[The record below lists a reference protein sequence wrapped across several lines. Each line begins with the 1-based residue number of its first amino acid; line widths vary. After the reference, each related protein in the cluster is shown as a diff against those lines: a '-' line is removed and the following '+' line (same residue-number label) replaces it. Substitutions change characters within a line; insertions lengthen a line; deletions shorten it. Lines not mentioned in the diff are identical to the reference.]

1 MTLKCSES
9 IICYFHCF
17 QTTIMAVEFDG
28 GVVIG
33 ADSRTTTGYVKPNAY
48 KVLFKK
54 KTIKKK
60 NNKNNINY
68 NNKVIMIIKMIM
80 IMIAIMNLE

>member
-1 MTLKCSES
+1 
-9 IICYFHCF
+9 
-17 QTTIMAVEFDG
+17 MAVEFDG

-54 KTIKKK
+54 NNKKQ